1 MNDIWQDAIQQISG
15 AVIMIIVT
23 LLGVVAVEL
32 KKIFE
37 KYIDDLKKK
46 STAETCV
53 EGVEQS
59 YPKLTGE
66 EKFETCEQQLCELL
80 EEKGISSTS
89 LERKMLIESAVH
101 RMNEKKA
108 KKAENKPDDAEE
120 V

>member
-80 EEKGISSTS
+80 EEKGITSTS